1 MIWKCEQCNKHWRYE
16 IERCVFCG
24 GKIQAVQ
31 TGELTIIGMTEV
43 FVPSEEHERV
53 PYYNL
58 LMEDEHGNK
67 YIKKTFDKYDL
78 GSSLIIDATDDKP
91 DVTIGVIG
99 TGTLGVGIAHVAVES
114 GFNVI
119 LKSRSDESLNK
130 AREKIK
136 YWLQKT
142 RNEDDTRDV
151 LANIHFTTD
160 MPSMKNSNFIIEAV
174 VEDINVKKQTFQELG
189 KVCGKDTII
198 ASNTSSL
205 SISELS
211 SHIPNPSRFV
221 GMHFFNPVQKM
232 ELVEV
237 IRGNNTS
244 QETIDHA
251 IDVAK
256 QFGKTAIVAK
266 DTPGFI
272 VNRILMPLLSEA
284 IYALDEGVA
293 SAEDIDTAIKLGLN
307 HPMGPLEL
315 ADLIG
320 LDVCLSIMNSLS
332 FGFGDEKY
340 KSRQL
345 LAKLVSEGK
354 FGRKSGMGVYD
365 WKSIKK
371 GD

>member
-1 MIWKCEQCNKHWRYE
+1 MIWKCEQCGKHWRYE
-16 IERCVFCG
+16 IERCVFCEG
-24 GKIQAVQ
+24 EIQEVQ
-31 TGELTIIGMTEV
+31 AGAFTIIGVTEV
-43 FVPSEEHERV
+43 FVPSDEHERV

-67 YIKKTFDKYDL
+67 YIKKTFDKYEL
-78 GSSLIIDATDDKP
+78 GSSLVIDATDNKP

-151 LANIHFTTD
+151 LDNIHFTTD
-160 MPSMKNSNFIIEAV
+160 MLSMKNSNFIIEAV
-174 VEDINVKKQTFQELG
+174 VEDIKVKEHTFQELS

-244 QETIDHA
+244 QETIDCA
-251 IDVAK
+251 IDISK
-256 QFGKTAIVAK
+256 QLGKTAIVVK

-272 VNRILMPLLSEA
+272 VNRMLMPLLNEA
-284 IYALDEGVA
+284 ILALDESVA
-293 SAEDIDTAIKLGLN
+293 NAKDIDIAIKLGLN

-320 LDVCLSIMNSLS
+320 LDVCLAIMQRLYERFN
-332 FGFGDEKY
+332 DVKY
-340 KSRQL
+340 KPSSRL
-345 LAKLVSEGK
+345 IELVERGCL
-354 FGRKSGMGVYD
+354 GRKTGEGFY
-365 WKSIKK
+365 IYRPPQH
-371 GD
+371 

>member
-1 MIWKCEQCNKHWRYE
+1 MIWKCEQCGKHWRYE
-16 IERCVFCG
+16 IERCVFG
-24 GKIQAVQ
+24 EGEIQEVQ
-31 TGELTIIGMTEV
+31 AGAFTIIGVTEV
-43 FVPSEEHERV
+43 FVPSDEHERV

-67 YIKKTFDKYDL
+67 YIKKTFDKYEL
-78 GSSLIIDATDDKP
+78 GSSLVIDATDNKP

-130 AREKIK
+130 ARENIK

-142 RNEDDTRDV
+142 RNEADTRDV
-151 LANIHFTTD
+151 LDNIHFTTD
-160 MPSMKNSNFIIEAV
+160 MQYMKNSNFIIEAV
-174 VEDINVKKQTFQELG
+174 IEDFKVKEQTFQELG
-189 KVCGKDTII
+189 KVCEKDTII

-211 SHIPNPSRFV
+211 SGIQNPSRVV

-293 SAEDIDTAIKLGLN
+293 NAEDIDTAIKLGLN

-320 LDVCLSIMNSLS
+320 LDVCLAIMQRLYD
-332 FGFGDEKY
+332 GFNDEKY
-340 KSRQL
+340 KPSTRL
-345 LAKLVSEGK
+345 TELVEKGCL
-354 FGRKSGMGVYD
+354 GRKTGEGFY
-365 WKSIKK
+365 KY
-371 GD
+371 